1 MKKITYLLAILLVFQ
16 VGNGFSQTTDKEL
29 VYAAIED
36 YVDGIYLVQPE
47 RIKKSVHPELM
58 KKGFWRK
65 DGNTDYD
72 KESIMTFDQLV
83 DLASKWNA
91 KGTLPKDA
99 PRKIEIHDVKIP
111 FYLSMRW
118 VWFAPY
124 LTVKYINR
132 NIRKDIRTNRSLV
145 GLDFGAIL
153 GSTWGFIF
161 EYSNLFDLG
170 SSYQSKQISVGYF
183 YDY

>member
-72 KESIMTFDQLV
+72 KERIMTFDQLV

-99 PRKIEIHDVKIP
+99 PRKIEIHDVQDQTATGK
-111 FYLSMRW
+111 
-118 VWFAPY
+118 
-124 LTVKYINR
+124 LTAQWGTDYFQLAKYDGKWMIV
-132 NIRKDIRTNRSLV
+132 NIMWQRHP
-145 GLDFGAIL
+145 
-153 GSTWGFIF
+153 
-161 EYSNLFDLG
+161 
-170 SSYQSKQISVGYF
+170 SKVN
-183 YDY
+183 